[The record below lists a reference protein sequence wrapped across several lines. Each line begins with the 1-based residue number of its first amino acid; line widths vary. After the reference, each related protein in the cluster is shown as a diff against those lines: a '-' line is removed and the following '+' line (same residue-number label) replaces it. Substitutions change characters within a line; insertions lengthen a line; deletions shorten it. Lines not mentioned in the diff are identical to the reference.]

1 MDSANSPQD
10 QKKYSIGEAAKFL
23 SVSIDTLR
31 RWEKAGKIRT
41 LRSPGGHRYFIKSD
55 LEGAFG
61 QRYSRATHSQ
71 EETSKPTQLPQSDI
85 PLPTQPSSTA
95 VDQPTAAPVPP
106 DYRPLPQEPTLDS
119 PAPLQE
125 EITEAPPVFEPTEAQ
140 LPQTQEK
147 RYMVEE
153 IDATAQ
159 TPEPLT
165 NQAITPTEPESYI
178 PDISQSPTVPASEQE
193 PTTQVQKFNEPLSSF
208 DTHTSLPQSNT
219 QPSQTEVPE
228 VTVTPQQKKGSSLKK
243 ISLFLLIVFMMVNVI
258 LIGFY
263 IFVSNQL

>member
-1 MDSANSPQD
+1 MQNSSQD
-10 QKKYSIGEAAKFL
+10 KLSIGQASEFL

-31 RWEKAGKIRT
+31 RWEKSGKISA
-41 LRSPGGHRYFIKSD
+41 LRSPGGHRYFLKAD
-55 LEGAFG
+55 LENAFG
-61 QRYSRATHSQ
+61 QKYSRATLAK
-71 EETSKPTQLPQSDI
+71 EELDKSTQLPQSAV
-85 PLPTQPSSTA
+85 PLPTQPSSIE

-106 DYRPLPQEPTLDS
+106 DYRPLPQEPTLES
-119 PAPLQE
+119 PSPLE
-125 EITEAPPVFEPTEAQ
+125 EERTERLLVFEPTESP
-140 LPQTQEK
+140 LLQTQEK

-178 PDISQSPTVPASEQE
+178 PDISQSPTVPASEQK
-193 PTTQVQKFNEPLSSF
+193 PTTQSQKFNEPLSSF
-208 DTHTSLPQSNT
+208 DTHNSLLQSEV
-219 QPSQTEVPE
+219 QPSQAVVPE

-263 IFVSNQL
+263 IFVSKQL